1 MSHFQLKKFHK
12 QKYFI
17 TLTVNTMCMF
27 HKSHSLCPDAAQLS
41 TIKHLKSLTTRLS
54 SSNARPC
61 RGGDLLTDRALIC
74 TVVVFLSSCNVLA
87 QGRVTI
93 AFRKYGFL
101 LPPAEEEERWR
112 SGQPST
118 QQALI
123 SHLDVI
129 YCGLHRENSVY
140 CNRDH
145 NYHRSALSQDL
156 WRVCVCVCACV
167 RACVSVCVFA
177 DSVV

>member
-1 MSHFQLKKFHK
+1 MS
-12 QKYFI
+12 
-17 TLTVNTMCMF
+17 
-27 HKSHSLCPDAAQLS
+27 
-41 TIKHLKSLTTRLS
+41 
-54 SSNARPC
+54 
-61 RGGDLLTDRALIC
+61 DLLTDRALC
-74 TVVVFLSSCNVLA
+74 LVVVFLFSCNVPA
-87 QGRVTI
+87 QGRVAI

-129 YCGLHRENSVY
+129 YCGLHRESSIY

-156 WRVCVCVCACV
+156 CHVGMCMFANGVHGLYSGCVCLWGGHLCMH
-167 RACVSVCVFA
+167 
-177 DSVV
+177 